1 MSRASQRQNSRTGTP
16 RRGRALWILLVF
28 LLFSGIGVFIT
39 ATILVAR
46 ASEDPSF
53 REHVAERLGQ
63 KLGAEVEL
71 GPIQSRAIFFLSVP
85 EVRISSYEGHW
96 AVVLQ
101 RVTLELDWRLLL
113 QREWRFHSA
122 QVHAAELSL
131 GVNVPTEPAAPPS
144 PPGAGPQL
152 AAGAGADQFKD
163 LPSWLH
169 TLLFRGR
176 SGIVVDSI
184 RIANLYARGPT
195 VSALGPV
202 FSLACP
208 AEGRYVRGDLE
219 WKLHDGTF
227 QPSGQEPWKV
237 DFLKGR
243 YQDEMWKIQSGLLHP
258 GTGEVRLTEAPSAP
272 GEVAA
277 GVSALNLGIE
287 TLIGGAAPEAG
298 PVDELAIGL
307 DGILR
312 TRFPEVHRFRFEG
325 TLRGENLK
333 LGSCRLFE
341 VLAGQT
347 GEPRLAHLQSES
359 IAGRIEWTPDLVRLY
374 DLQFGEPGL
383 VRLDGRLSVVASA
396 IAGVFDLALPVAL
409 VGRFPAGKP
418 QGFSYPAGGWSRAQL
433 RVQGPANA
441 WNEDL
446 TRRLLAQIPPGIPV
460 GPAPEIDSAR
470 PIVGEPLEVVK
481 RERAVKAEELFDEF
495 IRKEE

>member
-1 MSRASQRQNSRTGTP
+1 MSRASQRQQSRPGTP
-16 RRGRALWILLVF
+16 RRGRGLWIFLVV

-46 ASEDPSF
+46 ASEAPSF

-63 KLGAEVEL
+63 KLGADVEL
-71 GPIQSRAIFFLSVP
+71 GPIQSRALFFLSVP
-85 EVRISSYEGHW
+85 EVRISSYKGHW

-131 GVNVPTEPAAPPS
+131 GVNVPTEPAALPSTSGAPPQ
-144 PPGAGPQL
+144 PV
-152 AAGAGADQFKD
+152 AAGAAQFED

-195 VSALGPV
+195 VSASGPV
-202 FSLACP
+202 FSLVCP

-219 WKLHDGTF
+219 WKLRDGTF

-243 YQDEMWKIQSGLLHP
+243 FQDGMWKIQSGLLHP

-287 TLIGGAAPEAG
+287 TLTGGAAPEAG

-325 TLRGENLK
+325 TLRGEKLK
-333 LGSCRLFE
+333 LSSCRLFE
-341 VLAGQT
+341 VLVGQT
-347 GEPRLAHLQSES
+347 GEARLANLQSES

-383 VRLDGRLSVVASA
+383 VHLDGRLSVVASA

-460 GPAPEIDSAR
+460 GPAPEIESAR
-470 PIVGEPLEVVK
+470 PILGVALEGVK
-481 RERAVKAEELFDEF
+481 RERAAKAEELFEQF